1 MRPTIDEMLAAV
13 RWTIEQA
20 LVPELSSPYAR
31 FQAMI
36 AVDLLD
42 LIGRHWAT
50 TGEDATRTIEE
61 LREALAD
68 SLDVLPPAA
77 LSNDLVD
84 RVRAALAEPA
94 LPPPP
99 SAASVTARAES
110 LAALADEV
118 LAALATRN
126 EVADVTARH
135 IVRRAV
141 VASLDRTLT
150 REAGIDIR
158 R

>member
-20 LVPELSSPYAR
+20 LVPEVSSPHTR

-36 AVDLLD
+36 AVDLLE

-50 TGEDATRTIEE
+50 TGEDAIQSMRE
-61 LREALAD
+61 LHEALTS
-68 SLDVLPPAA
+68 SLDALPPGA
-77 LSNDLVD
+77 LTNDLD
-84 RVRAALAEPA
+84 ERVRAALAVPVP
-94 LPPPP
+94 LPPPAV
-99 SAASVTARAES
+99 AAVTARAEA
-110 LAALADEV
+110 LAALADEL
-118 LAALATRN
+118 LAALATRDD
-126 EVADVTARH
+126 AQGAAARETM
-135 IVRRAV
+135 RRAV
-141 VASLDRTLT
+141 VASLDRTLA